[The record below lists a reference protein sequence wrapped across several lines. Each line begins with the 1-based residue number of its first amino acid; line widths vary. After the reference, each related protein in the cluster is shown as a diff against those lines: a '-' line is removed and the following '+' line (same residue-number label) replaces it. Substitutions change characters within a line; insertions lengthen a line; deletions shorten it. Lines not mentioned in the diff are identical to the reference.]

1 MLIPG
6 STMTPEDIT
15 RSLQAMFDE
24 NVQVMPP
31 DSWQVE
37 QDQSRLLVLL
47 SEDLSWLRILV
58 SIAPESES
66 SPFLKQLL
74 EANFDVTQEARYA
87 LFQGVLWGVFQHHR
101 DSLTVDDFEMAI
113 ARLLSLQ
120 QKGLSDAF
128 NQLAETQI
136 LKIIEVAKQR
146 GQTLEETM
154 QTLER
159 FYREGMMGGIE
170 QPPEQ
175 RDAFLAA
182 WRAQLERLWENSES

>member
-1 MLIPG
+1 
-6 STMTPEDIT
+6 MTPEAIT
-15 RSLQAMFDE
+15 QTLQTLFGQD
-24 NVQVMPP
+24 VQVMPP

-37 QDQSRLLVLL
+37 QANSRLLVLL

-58 SIAPESES
+58 SIATAAEAT
-66 SPFLKQLL
+66 PFWQQLL
-74 EANFDVTQEARYA
+74 EANFDTTQETRYA

-101 DSLTVDDFEMAI
+101 HSLTPDDFEMAI
-113 ARLLSLQ
+113 ARLLALQ

-128 NQLAETQI
+128 SQLAETQI
-136 LKIIEVAKQR
+136 LQIIQVAKQR
-146 GQTLEETM
+146 GQTLPETM

-175 RDAFLAA
+175 RDAFLTA
-182 WRAQLERLWENSES
+182 WRAQLERLWDNS